1 MKCINIG
8 ECTEIHELWLACCQ
22 SRILIK
28 IILEALGY
36 ISLFIF
42 YENIVFVNYILNIRL
57 WFDLFSFNFYTK
69 AMSFQVGIVGIFG
82 ELYKFNYLDRFWF
95 PCIFFLFLGN
105 NKSDLLNDKNKIQQQ
120 QKKPLK
126 YETKNV

>member
-1 MKCINIG
+1 
-8 ECTEIHELWLACCQ
+8 
-22 SRILIK
+22 
-28 IILEALGY
+28 
-36 ISLFIF
+36 
-42 YENIVFVNYILNIRL
+42 
-57 WFDLFSFNFYTK
+57 
-69 AMSFQVGIVGIFG
+69 MSFQVGIVGIFG

-126 YETKNV
+126 I